1 MNMDKKNNDK
11 KNNDKK
17 FIYKTFNN
25 EFSLFLNFLLEIF
38 ENDDEIKTFNT
49 VIKMLIKYNPTK
61 LIYLFHYYVT
71 KPYDNIIQKGDFE
84 YFENKDYSSDL
95 ADLKQKAEYVLKTYD
110 ILRDIISKRPK
121 EDKKTAMIFIQNL
134 AGLSK
139 LYYS

>member
-1 MNMDKKNNDK
+1 MDK
-11 KNNDKK
+11 DKK

-61 LIYLFHYYVT
+61 LIYLFNYYVT

-84 YFENKDYSSDL
+84 YFENKDYSTDFV
-95 ADLKQKAEYVLKTYD
+95 DLKQKAEYVLKTYD
-110 ILRDIISKRPK
+110 ILRETIAKRPN
-121 EDKKTAMIFIQNL
+121 EDKKTAMKFIQNL
-134 AGLSK
+134 TGLSK

>member
-1 MNMDKKNNDK
+1 MGK
-11 KNNDKK
+11 DKK

-38 ENDDEIKTFNT
+38 ETDDEIKTFNT
-49 VIKMLIKYNPTK
+49 AIKMLIKYNPTK
-61 LIYLFHYYVT
+61 LIYLFNYYVT

-84 YFENKDYSSDL
+84 YFENKDYSTDFV
-95 ADLKQKAEYVLKTYD
+95 DLKQKAEYVLKTYD
-110 ILRDIISKRPK
+110 NLRETISERPL
-121 EDKKTAMIFIQNL
+121 EDKKTAMKFIQNL